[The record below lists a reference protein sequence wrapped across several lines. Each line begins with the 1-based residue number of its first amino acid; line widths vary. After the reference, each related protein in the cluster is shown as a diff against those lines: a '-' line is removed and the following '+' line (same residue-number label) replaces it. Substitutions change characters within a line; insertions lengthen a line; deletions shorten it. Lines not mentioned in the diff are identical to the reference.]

1 MPVEVKNIHFTTQ
14 EVKKAL
20 STFSRKRKKYFDH
33 NDIVRFEINEKSK
46 MQITCEVDKDLGME
60 DNIISY
66 NQAEIGAALIA
77 FCLDYRIPI
86 PKIATKELQIVNE
99 ELLLIIRLNHGMEED
114 VFEIG

>member
-20 STFSRKRKKYFDH
+20 SIFSKRRKKYFDH

-46 MQITCEVDKDLGME
+46 KPITCEIDKNLGIE

-86 PKIATKELQIVNE
+86 PKIASKELQIVNKQ
-99 ELLLIIRLNHGMEED
+99 LILIIRLNHGIEED